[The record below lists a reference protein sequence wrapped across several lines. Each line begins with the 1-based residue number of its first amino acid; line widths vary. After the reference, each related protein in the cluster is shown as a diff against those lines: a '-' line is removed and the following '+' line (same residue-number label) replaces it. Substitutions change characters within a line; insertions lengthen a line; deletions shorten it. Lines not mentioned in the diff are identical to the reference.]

1 MARQGVGGEGSR
13 LASKVAPRS
22 LLQPTSRPASFSSLR
37 ILRRSIS
44 RLATPLRNSR
54 PSSMSSL
61 FRYARSF
68 FTSAPVSQE
77 QKQVAKDTVEV
88 STLCSS
94 LPVFA
99 Q

>member
-1 MARQGVGGEGSR
+1 
-13 LASKVAPRS
+13 
-22 LLQPTSRPASFSSLR
+22 
-37 ILRRSIS
+37 
-44 RLATPLRNSR
+44 
-54 PSSMSSL
+54 MSSL